1 MYTTKKRKGRTTPNW
16 NKKFLYQAVSV
27 ILPRGGNEWL
37 QVIEMYQKL
46 SGETNSRE
54 VNSARK
60 QWHDVCCNKMQK
72 PTGRAFSAGDGSDLV
87 GQCQAVQLQIIE
99 KTEGNMLGV
108 NSVGDA
114 STDDSSNDVED
125 SENDEEEELEA
136 NIMEANDNL
145 DDLMEAGQ
153 ATPVVLHDSPP
164 QSEEWQ
170 TVNPVVGA
178 PVVNPA
184 ADGARSTTAKRR
196 QEVAKSKNSSN
207 KRRSNIGKQI
217 SSMSEAHATSMSY
230 QSSAIEQSTAQF
242 RFETAQQRELE
253 ILREDRKDERLRQ
266 ELADKAEEIRQERAM
281 EPTNCEHWKSL
292 VLCDN

>member
-1 MYTTKKRKGRTTPNW
+1 MGRTTPNW

-72 PTGRAFSAGDGSDLV
+72 PTGRAFSAGDGRDLV

-153 ATPVVLHDSPP
+153 ATPVVLHFAVFGFRGFWETPTKKRLFWTWLVEY
-164 QSEEWQ
+164 QEESLLQ
-170 TVNPVVGA
+170 KIPKTY
-178 PVVNPA
+178 
-184 ADGARSTTAKRR
+184 
-196 QEVAKSKNSSN
+196 SK
-207 KRRSNIGKQI
+207 
-217 SSMSEAHATSMSY
+217 
-230 QSSAIEQSTAQF
+230 
-242 RFETAQQRELE
+242 
-253 ILREDRKDERLRQ
+253 
-266 ELADKAEEIRQERAM
+266 
-281 EPTNCEHWKSL
+281 
-292 VLCDN
+292 DNDIK